1 MEKEKN
7 TDHHLKMQVI
17 SFKIPG
23 DMKELVNDI
32 CKTNNITKSE
42 FYRIHTIQ
50 TILKINS
57 NDEK

>member
-7 TDHHLKMQVI
+7 TDHHMKVI
-17 SFKIPG
+17 AFKIPG

-42 FYRIHTIQ
+42 FYRLHTIQ
-50 TILKINS
+50 TILKIHRNH
-57 NDEK
+57 EKQ